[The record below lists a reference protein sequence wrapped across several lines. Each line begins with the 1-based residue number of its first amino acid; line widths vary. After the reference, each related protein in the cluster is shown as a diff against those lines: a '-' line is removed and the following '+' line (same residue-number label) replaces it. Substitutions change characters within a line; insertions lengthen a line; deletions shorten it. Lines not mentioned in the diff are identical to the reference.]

1 VRNRNPARGVAGLLT
16 LVASVTCLTFA
27 LPVDLAGQQ
36 AQTMVRGESDNGGYG
51 AAVFKGSAVNDQF
64 AGFFGLRGGYLL
76 DHVFSLGAGAYLMG
90 GGVDVDLQG
99 GGTGSLDLW
108 YGGAEIEFIGI
119 WNQLYHITFLVLVG
133 GGAMELDGVSD
144 GIWATEPA
152 LNLEINVAT
161 WLRIDFGGGYRFIW
175 DVDTPGLTNGDASQ
189 FFGQLVMKFGTF

>member
-1 VRNRNPARGVAGLLT
+1 MRNRNPARGIVGPLSVAASVIGLT
-16 LVASVTCLTFA
+16 LA
-27 LPVDLAGQQ
+27 LPVDLAAQQ
-36 AQTMVRGESDNGGYG
+36 AQTMVRGGDNGGYG

-64 AGFFGLRGGYLL
+64 AGFLGLRGGYLL
-76 DHVFSLGAGAYLMG
+76 DHVVSLGGGAYLMG
-90 GGVDVDLQG
+90 GGVDVELQG
-99 GGTGSLDLW
+99 GETGSLDLW

-119 WNQLYHITFLVLVG
+119 WNQLYHITFLILVG
-133 GGAMELDGVSD
+133 GGAMDLDGVSD

-152 LNLEINVAT
+152 LNLEINVAP

>member
-1 VRNRNPARGVAGLLT
+1 VGLFSLAMAVIGLT
-16 LVASVTCLTFA
+16 LA

-36 AQTMVRGESDNGGYG
+36 AQTMVRGGDDGGYG

-64 AGFFGLRGGYLL
+64 AGFLGLRGGYIL
-76 DHVFSLGAGAYLMG
+76 DHVFSLGGGVYLMG

-99 GGTGSLDLW
+99 GGTGSLDMW
-108 YGGAEIEFIGI
+108 YGGPEIEFIGI

-133 GGAMELDGVSD
+133 GGAMDLDGVSD

-152 LNLEINVAT
+152 LNLEINVAP